1 MKPGSYHPFG
11 RTVADLL
18 RSDVDPG
25 SLAKLHEL
33 SGFRHAVT
41 AVRLVLSV
49 ALIAYVTARYSTPWV
64 WVPLGF
70 LQGVHVLGF
79 LILLHDAIHGLVFE
93 KPHPR
98 ADRLLAFLY
107 ALPAGIS
114 ALQFS
119 RWHLDHHA
127 ELGSNVHD
135 PKRAYLTPKI
145 IRRWFKALYCTPF
158 LFVIYSRASA
168 KEAKSYDP
176 QLRSSIRRERI
187 AVLAVHFLL
196 IGWLASVDA
205 ALLWR
210 VYLFPLFFMFPIAFT
225 INRLGQHYD
234 IDPRSPEKWSTR
246 IDGNPIVRFLF
257 LASNHHIEHHYYPG
271 VPLYRMAALNRLL
284 RPFFAA
290 RGVENR
296 TYSGLLFDWFVRNKT
311 PHTDWHQNR

>member
-11 RTVADLL
+11 RAVADLL
-18 RSDVDPG
+18 RSDVDAE
-25 SLAKLHEL
+25 SLAKLHRI

-41 AVRLVLSV
+41 ALRLILSV
-49 ALIAYVTARYSTPWV
+49 AVIASITARYSSPWV
-64 WVPLGF
+64 WVPLG
-70 LQGVHVLGF
+70 LVQGIHVLGF
-79 LILLHDAIHGLVFE
+79 LILLHDAIHGLVF
-93 KPHPR
+93 KNPHPR
-98 ADRLLAFLY
+98 ADRFLAFLY

-119 RWHLDHHA
+119 RWHLDHHT

-176 QLRSSIRRERI
+176 RFRSAIRGERMV
-187 AVLAVHFLL
+187 VLAVHFLL

-205 ALLWR
+205 AVLWR
-210 VYLFPLFFMFPIAFT
+210 AYIFPLFFMFPIAFT

-271 VPLYRMAALNRLL
+271 VPLYRLAALNRLL

-290 RGVENR
+290 RGIDNR
-296 TYSGLLFDWFVRNKT
+296 SYSGLLFDWFVRNKT
-311 PHTDWHQNR
+311 PHTAWHPKG